1 MKAEPSLITSPKA
14 PRLRVGLKDVSAAK
28 FKQAADAQ
36 LGKQRVS
43 IMLDTSVIQFFKTKA
58 GERGYQTLINQ
69 ALHQMM
75 QGEQLETLL
84 RTVIREEMSH
94 AQFIQ

>member
-1 MKAEPSLITSPKA
+1 
-14 PRLRVGLKDVSAAK
+14 
-28 FKQAADAQ
+28 
-36 LGKQRVS
+36 
-43 IMLDTSVIQFFKTKA
+43 MLDTSVIQFFKTKA

-94 AQFIQ
+94 RG